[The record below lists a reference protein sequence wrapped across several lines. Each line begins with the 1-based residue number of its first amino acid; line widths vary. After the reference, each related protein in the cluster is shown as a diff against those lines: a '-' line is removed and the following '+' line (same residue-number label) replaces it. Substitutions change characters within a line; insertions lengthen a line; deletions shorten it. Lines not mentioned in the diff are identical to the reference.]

1 MIRLLTL
8 ALLLTAGQAHADA
21 FKKLKRAT
29 EARQTHTLTKMLK
42 HDRSV
47 VRQRAATGLAKCP
60 FGEVRKF
67 SVNPLIRCLE
77 NTKERDFVRAA
88 CGKTLAMVGEKRAVS
103 GIIGAIN
110 DAKGDARF
118 SLVEALAMFRTPEAR
133 ATLNELKGDL
143 DPFVSSAA
151 QGAKP

>member
-1 MIRLLTL
+1 MIRLFTL
-8 ALLLTAGQAHADA
+8 ALLLATSPAHADV

-47 VRQRAATGLAKCP
+47 VRQRAAAGLAKCP
-60 FGEVRKF
+60 FLEVRKI
-67 SVNPLIRCLE
+67 SADPLIRCLE
-77 NTKERDFVRAA
+77 NANERDFVRAA
-88 CGKTLAMVGEKRAVS
+88 CGKTLALVDEKRAVS
-103 GIIGAIN
+103 GIISAIN
-110 DAKGDARF
+110 DARGDARF

-133 ATLNELKGDL
+133 ATLNELKGDI

-151 QGAKP
+151 QGAKQ